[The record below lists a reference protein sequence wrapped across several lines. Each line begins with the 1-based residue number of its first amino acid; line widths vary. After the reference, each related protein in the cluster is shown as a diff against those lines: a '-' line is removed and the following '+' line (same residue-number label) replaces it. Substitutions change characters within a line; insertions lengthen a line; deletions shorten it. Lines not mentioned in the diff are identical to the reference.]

1 VTAHPAATGA
11 TWRCATASADET
23 RALGRALAACLL
35 GGEVLALDGELGAGK
50 TCFVQGLAEGLGIPP
65 DEVSS
70 PTFVIRH
77 EHRGR
82 LPLAHLDFY
91 RLDDPDEIEWL
102 DLLDAPEDAVLVIEW
117 AEKLPAVLPS
127 DRLAVHL
134 TPGSGPD
141 ERVFEWS
148 AMGPVAER
156 ALLALMRRP

>member
-1 VTAHPAATGA
+1 MTEQPVATGA

-23 RALGRALAACLL
+23 RALGRALAACLA
-35 GGEVLALDGELGAGK
+35 GGEVITLEGNLGAGK
-50 TCFVQGLAEGLGIPP
+50 TCFAQGLAEGLGIPA

-102 DLLDAPEDAVLVIEW
+102 GLLDAPEDAVLVIEW
-117 AEKLPAVLPS
+117 AENVPAALPP
-127 DRLAVHL
+127 DRLEVRL
-134 TPGSGPD
+134 TTGSGPD

-148 AMGPVAER
+148 ATGPVAER
-156 ALLALMRRP
+156 ALLALLRRP

>member
-1 VTAHPAATGA
+1 MTSRPAAAGA

-23 RALGRALAACLL
+23 RALGRALAARLI
-35 GGEVLALDGELGAGK
+35 GGEVITLDGDLGAGK
-50 TCFVQGLAEGLGIPP
+50 TCFAQGLAEGLGIPP
-65 DEVSS
+65 DEASS

-102 DLLDAPEDAVLVIEW
+102 DLLDAPENAVLVIEW
-117 AEKLPAVLPS
+117 AEKLPAALPA
-127 DRLAVHL
+127 DRLAVRL

-141 ERVFEWS
+141 ERAFEWS
-148 AMGPVAER
+148 ATGPVAER
-156 ALLALMRRP
+156 ALLALMGRP